1 MLDHEPPEVGAI
13 VMRDLVRIN
22 RWLGGRLILPG
33 LFRGFAAHAHAFSV
47 LDIGAGSGD
56 MGACLRSHYPQ
67 ATVTSLDRRPEYL
80 APAAPPRVAAD
91 AFRLPFPERS
101 FDFVT
106 CSLFLHHFPDESIVG
121 MIRAFR
127 SLSRR
132 ALIVVDLDRNRLAY
146 HFMPAS
152 RPLFRW
158 HRLSIHDSQ
167 ASVQAGFRLEELRGL
182 AHAAGAG
189 GAIVRR
195 HLPWFRLS
203 LVVPAH

>member
-1 MLDHEPPEVGAI
+1 
-13 VMRDLVRIN
+13 MRDLVRIN

-33 LFRGFAAHAHAFSV
+33 LFRRFAAPTQAFTV

-56 MGACLRSHYPQ
+56 MGDCLRSHYPK

-91 AFRLPFPERS
+91 AFRLPFAERS

-106 CSLFLHHFPDESIVG
+106 CSLFLHHFPDESVAA

-127 SLSRR
+127 SVSRR

-146 HFMPAS
+146 HFIPAS
-152 RPLFRW
+152 RPLFHW

-167 ASVQAGFRLEELRGL
+167 ASVQAGFHPEELRAL
-182 AHAAGAG
+182 AHAAGATRMS
-189 GAIVRR
+189 VRR
-195 HLPWFRLS
+195 HRPWFRLS
-203 LVVPAH
+203 LVVPAQ